1 MLYKCKSTKNIYI
14 DSSQEIIGFASMYT
28 YNYNKEYRALYILLE
43 VLALPASKRIIIT
56 VPENL
61 LAEVD
66 DITALDS
73 KNRSEIVRE
82 AIRFYLGERKKNL
95 IREQM
100 KKGYLEMAE
109 INLSIASENTILE
122 EEALNNC
129 IEKLLE

>member
-1 MLYKCKSTKNIYI
+1 
-14 DSSQEIIGFASMYT
+14 MYT

-95 IREQM
+95 IIEQM

-109 INLSIASENTILE
+109 INLSIASENIILE